1 MNVFHQISLNLLLY
15 HLMKGRDNRP
25 QIGFF
30 GRRNHG
36 KSSLI
41 NTLTGQDIFIVSDI
55 PGTTTEP
62 VKKSAEIP
70 GIGPVVLI
78 DTAGIDDLGELGEL
92 RIKKTRQI
100 IDEIDL
106 AVLLMAG
113 NKFGI
118 YETEI
123 ITDFLEKEVPVIFV
137 HNKCDLE
144 PLNDE
149 LSDEIELRYGSRTID
164 FSILQPGNLKEL
176 IDIILKYI
184 PKAAR
189 R

>member
-1 MNVFHQISLNLLLY
+1 MQ
-15 HLMKGRDNRP
+15 GRDHIP
-25 QIGFF
+25 HIGFF

-41 NTLTGQDIFIVSDI
+41 NTLTGQEIFVVSDT

-62 VKKSAEIP
+62 VKESTEIA

-92 RIKKTRQI
+92 RIRKTRQI

-106 AVLLMAG
+106 AVLVMSG

-123 ITDFLEKEVPVIFV
+123 LSDFREKSIPVVFV
-137 HNKCDLE
+137 HHKSDLE

-149 LSDEIELRYGSRTID
+149 LRDEIEIKYGSKTTD
-164 FSILQPGNLKEL
+164 FSILQPDKLKEL
-176 IDIILKYI
+176 IETIRKSILK
-184 PKAAR
+184 ATR

>member
-1 MNVFHQISLNLLLY
+1 MQEEENIPH
-15 HLMKGRDNRP
+15 
-25 QIGFF
+25 IGFF

-36 KSSLI
+36 KSTLI
-41 NTLTGQDIFIVSDI
+41 NTITGQDIVIVSDL

-62 VKKSAEIP
+62 VKNSTEIA

-100 IDEIDL
+100 IDVIDL

-113 NKFGI
+113 NRFGI

-123 ITDFLEKEVPVIFV
+123 LSDFREKDVPVVFV
-137 HNKCDLE
+137 HNKCDFE
-144 PLNDE
+144 PLNDD
-149 LSDEIELRYGSRTID
+149 LRDEIEIKYGSKTID
-164 FSILQPGNLKEL
+164 FNARKPANLQEL
-176 IDIILKYI
+176 IEAIKISI
-184 PKAAR
+184 P
-189 R
+189 

>member
-1 MNVFHQISLNLLLY
+1 MFLY
-15 HLMKGRDNRP
+15 DRMEGKENKPH
-25 QIGFF
+25 IGIF

-41 NTLTGQDIFIVSDI
+41 NTITGQDIAIVSDT

-62 VKKSAEIP
+62 VIESVKIA

-92 RIKKTRQI
+92 KFKKTRQI
-100 IDEIDL
+100 IDVIDL
-106 AVLLMAG
+106 AILLMAG

-123 ITDFLEKEVPVIFV
+123 LSNFQKNSVPVVFV
-137 HNKCDLE
+137 HNKCDFE
-144 PLNDE
+144 PLNEE
-149 LSDEIELRYGSRTID
+149 LRDEIEIKYGSKTID
-164 FSILQPGNLKEL
+164 FSTLQPMNLEEL
-176 IDIILKYI
+176 IETIRISI
-184 PKAAR
+184 PKTTK
-189 R
+189 